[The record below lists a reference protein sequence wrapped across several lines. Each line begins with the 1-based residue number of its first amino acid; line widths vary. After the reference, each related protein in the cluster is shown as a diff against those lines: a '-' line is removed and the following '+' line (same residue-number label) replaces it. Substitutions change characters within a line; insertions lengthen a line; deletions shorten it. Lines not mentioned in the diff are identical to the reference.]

1 MGASVG
7 KLTRKEVSI
16 LVTFAC
22 AVVVMALAVADFAR
36 GGNMTMEYVETS
48 LLLAVLARVM

>member
-1 MGASVG
+1 MG

-16 LVTFAC
+16 LITFVC
-22 AVVVMALAVADFAR
+22 AMAVMAIAVADFAR
-36 GGNMTMEYVETS
+36 GGNMAMEYVETS

>member
-1 MGASVG
+1 MG